1 MPTRDDGYWH
11 GELDRLVWAD
21 SFTIDL
27 NGLAYQLQ
35 GTSAEFVRSAARLVH
50 LPPAMTKPDVVFSA
64 VLGPVDSDGT
74 PVLSLYVGRKPAL
87 RTLSSELL
95 LHTFL
100 SELRGRALAAAADR
114 VFLKM
119 PAVRILGAGVLLPS
133 FALSR
138 LVGLEGAAARARIEL
153 VAAPA
158 LTIDLKT
165 GRPVPG
171 FTFTDEQH
179 NFSSIRS
186 IDAIAVKRTPEGRLP
201 SRAEVLHEVSE
212 NSPNLRSVGG
222 KGLEALG
229 LLVERAQLIEWNE
242 ARPHSLIERLAEK
255 PLVMAG

>member
-1 MPTRDDGYWH
+1 VTARRRENVH

-27 NGLAYQLQ
+27 NGLACQLQ
-35 GTSAEFVRSAARLVH
+35 GTSAEFVRSAASLVH
-50 LPPAMTKPDVVFSA
+50 LPRAVRKPDVVFSA
-64 VLGPVDSDGT
+64 VQMAIDSGRP

-100 SELRGRALAAAADR
+100 SELRGRALAAAGDR

-119 PAVRILGAGVLLPS
+119 PAVRVLGVGVLLPS
-133 FALSR
+133 VALRR
-138 LVGLEGAAARARIEL
+138 LVILERAAARARVDL
-153 VAAPA
+153 VVDPA

-171 FTFTDEQH
+171 FTFTDEPH
-179 NFSSIRS
+179 DRSGITS
-186 IDAIAVKRTPEGRLP
+186 IDAIAVRRTPEGRLP
-201 SRAEVLHEVSE
+201 SRAEVLHGISE
-212 NSPNLRSVGG
+212 NSPNLLCVGG
-222 KGLEALG
+222 EGLEALG

-242 ARPHSLIERLAEK
+242 ARPHSMIERLAEK

>member
-1 MPTRDDGYWH
+1 MPAHRNGYCQ

-50 LPPAMTKPDVVFSA
+50 LPPATTRPEVVFSA
-64 VLGPVDSDGT
+64 VLGPIDSDGT
-74 PVLSLYVGRKPAL
+74 SFLSLYVGRRLAL
-87 RTLSSELL
+87 RTLSRELL

-100 SELRGRALAAAADR
+100 SELRGRALAAATDR

-119 PAVRILGAGVLLPS
+119 PAVRLLGAGVLLPS
-133 FALSR
+133 FALHR
-138 LVGLEGAAARARIEL
+138 LVSLEGAAERAQVDL

-165 GRPVPG
+165 GRPVVG
-171 FTFTDEQH
+171 FTFTGERH
-179 NFSSIRS
+179 NSSRITS
-186 IDAIAVKRTPEGRLP
+186 IDAIAVRRTPEGRLP
-201 SRAEVLHEVSE
+201 SRAEVLHEISE
-212 NSPNLRSVGG
+212 NSPNLRCVGG
-222 KGLEALG
+222 KGLESLG

-242 ARPHSLIERLAEK
+242 ARPYSLIERLAGK